1 MGDRI
6 WLWVAFGL
14 ALLLLLMK
22 PLGPPGTEPFLDR
35 SYAHRAVQDY
45 TLDLFRQDQV
55 RLENVRGVVEVHGW
69 PERLLRLEVVKYAD
83 DPQTLKRIGVELR
96 KEAASVRVA
105 PTAPAAPGRLDYRV
119 WVPFG
124 VRLELRQEAGRIH
137 LVGVQSL
144 TEISVEL
151 EVGELEL
158 EGVKAPRILLR
169 IGAGRVQLREVQ
181 GRVDLQVGGKGLHP
195 GSKPKQTQGGGRYSI
210 RSVVWSGGSSKPW
223 PRI

>member
-1 MGDRI
+1 VGDRI

-45 TLDLFRQDQV
+45 TLDLFRQDQM

-83 DPQTLKRIGVELR
+83 APQTLKRIGVELR

-124 VRLELRQEAGRIH
+124 

-151 EVGELEL
+151 GVGELEL

-195 GSKPKQTQGGGRYSI
+195 GSTPKRTPGGDR
-210 RSVVWSGGSSKPW
+210 
-223 PRI
+223 